1 MFMLVLAFLGLPA
14 PPAWP
19 MAEAPR
25 LESQAAAGADESFLF
40 TLEDCFRY
48 ARARSETL
56 AMADED
62 IRKTTGQF
70 LQAAGEAFGDV
81 NFVMNSTYQETQ
93 KARSESSG
101 VGGTLTSRHR
111 RERKFV
117 ITQPLFQGFKSVGAL
132 AGAGSTRKARRQERL
147 RGEQLLFL
155 EVAAAFFDLL
165 SKKKEVEIIHG
176 THRLLRGR
184 VSELRQ
190 REKIGRSRPS
200 EVVTARTRMKML
212 QAELARLRG
221 ELAIAR
227 HRLYFLTGLPLAPS
241 ELKDEQ
247 IAFEEKKPLEAF
259 AGRAESR
266 SDVEAARQSMK
277 TAWQGI
283 VVAQSELWPEISLEN
298 NLYEKREGF
307 QSGIDYDLLLKI
319 DVPLAKGGT
328 VLGKLKE
335 AKSAWKKAELAY
347 RLAKR
352 EADYQIREAYEVWQ
366 ASIREYRALELALKG
381 AEENYRLQKDEY
393 QRNLVSNLEVL
404 EALESL
410 FQTRREEGRLLYG
423 MKQNYWRLKI
433 AAGDCCESL

>member
-1 MFMLVLAFLGLPA
+1 MFVPALLGLPA
-14 PPAWP
+14 RPCWT

-25 LESQAAAGADESFLF
+25 LETQTPAGTDEPFLF

-48 ARARSETL
+48 ARTRSEIL
-56 AMADED
+56 AIADEE
-62 IRKTTGQF
+62 IRKTTAQF

-147 RGEQLLFL
+147 RAEQLLFL

-165 SKKKEVEIIHG
+165 SKEKELEIIRG
-176 THRLLRGR
+176 IHRLLAER
-184 VSELRQ
+184 VAELRG
-190 REKIGRSRPS
+190 REKIGRSRLS
-200 EVVTARTRMKML
+200 EVVTARTRMKTL
-212 QAELARLRG
+212 QAELARLHG

-227 HRLYFLTGLPLAPS
+227 HRLYFLTGLPLESS
-241 ELKDEQ
+241 ELKDAEVN
-247 IAFEEKKPLEAF
+247 FEEKKPLEAF
-259 AGRAESR
+259 VTAADNRP
-266 SDVEAARQSMK
+266 DIEAAHQAMK
-277 TAWQGI
+277 TAAQSV

-319 DVPLAKGGT
+319 DVPLAKGGAT
-328 VLGKLKE
+328 LGKVKE
-335 AKSAWKKAELAY
+335 AKSEWKKAKLVY

-352 EADYQIREAYEVWQ
+352 EADFQIREAYEVWQ

-381 AEENYRLQKDEY
+381 TEENYRLQRDEY
-393 QRNLVSNLEVL
+393 KRNLVSNLDVL

-410 FQTRREEGRLLYG
+410 IETRREASRLLYET
-423 MKQNYWRLKI
+423 KQNYWRLKI
-433 AAGDCCESL
+433 ATGVCCESL